1 MLYSRVMMLQLEM
14 YQQLCDDLQQQQPGT
29 TLMHPTVVASQPVFY
44 VEPSSAVC
52 EHYDSRQSK
61 VASIILMVAGCLA
74 FGFNIIGLNVA
85 EFSYFGVGFWCA
97 IMVSLLSF
105 YGPFCKYMYVP

>member
-1 MLYSRVMMLQLEM
+1 M
-14 YQQLCDDLQQQQPGT
+14 YQELHNSQQQQQQPGT
-29 TLMHPTVVASQPVFY
+29 AVMQPPTVVSSQPVFY
-44 VEPSSAVC
+44 VEPSPVVC

-61 VASIILMVAGCLA
+61 VAGIILMVAGGLA

-97 IMVSLLSF
+97 TMVSLLSCF
-105 YGPFCKYMYVP
+105 TVLFVSTCRSCRPILRAV